1 MKIVIT
7 GGSGQIG
14 RLLVRAW
21 AARGFECVVIVR
33 HAEAVSGASR
43 VVAWDGRTVG
53 SWAAELEGADVV
65 ANLAGRS
72 VDCRYTEGNLEQMR
86 ASRVDSARVVGTAIA
101 RCERP
106 PRVWLQMS
114 TATIYAHRFDVANDE
129 QTGLIGGREPGVP
142 ALWRRSV
149 EIAQAWEAEVANA
162 VTPQT
167 RKIILRSAMVMS
179 PDRGGVFDVLAMLG
193 ALGVGRHGNGRQF
206 VSWIHER
213 DFVRAVDFLIAHEE
227 LSGAFNLAS
236 PGPLPN
242 RDFVVGLR
250 AALGRRWAVPL
261 PRWMLEIGAFVRRTE
276 SELLLKSRRVVPG
289 RLLDAGFRFEF
300 ERWEDAAR
308 DLVARRSIAEKRW
321 RRVLLELFGPP
332 ALGAMVFWL
341 FAVGGSVSDWFEG
354 RRALRPVELA
364 QAWLLLTL
372 FAYFFAG
379 LQSIIYTVVLEWRFS
394 RGLDPASWLTVAW
407 STVLGWLSG
416 AAIVVVLGPSQ
427 ADGIAWLVW
436 SGLGAIVGFVNGTLI
451 RRLSRRAATPTA
463 PCADTKQ

>member
-72 VDCRYTEGNLEQMR
+72 VDCRYSERNLEQMR
-86 ASRVDSARVVGTAIA
+86 ASRVDSARVVGTAIS
-101 RCERP
+101 RCTRP

-149 EIAQAWEAEVANA
+149 EIAQAWEGEVANA

-167 RKIILRSAMVMS
+167 RKVILRSAMVMS

-206 VSWIHER
+206 VSWIHEC
-213 DFVRAVDFLIAHEE
+213 DFVRAVDFLIERE
-227 LSGAFNLAS
+227 DLSGAFNLAA

-242 RDFVVGLR
+242 RDFVAGLH
-250 AALGRRWAVPL
+250 AALGRTWSVPVPRWA
-261 PRWMLEIGAFVRRTE
+261 LEIGALVRRTE
-276 SELLLKSRRVVPG
+276 TELLLKSRRVVPG
-289 RLLDAGFRFEF
+289 RLLAAGFRFEF
-300 ERWEDAAR
+300 AEWAQAAR
-308 DLVARRSIAEKRW
+308 ELVNAAKE
-321 RRVLLELFGPP
+321 
-332 ALGAMVFWL
+332 
-341 FAVGGSVSDWFEG
+341 GS
-354 RRALRPVELA
+354 
-364 QAWLLLTL
+364 
-372 FAYFFAG
+372 
-379 LQSIIYTVVLEWRFS
+379 
-394 RGLDPASWLTVAW
+394 
-407 STVLGWLSG
+407 
-416 AAIVVVLGPSQ
+416 
-427 ADGIAWLVW
+427 
-436 SGLGAIVGFVNGTLI
+436 
-451 RRLSRRAATPTA
+451 A
-463 PCADTKQ
+463 P